1 MTTLTFAAADLKR
14 IVKTIAPGASRDEH
28 RRIVTAVELRVSA
41 DDTTWTAT
49 DSYQLRTLTARPDK
63 IDGDT
68 TTVLIPAAWL
78 LRWART
84 PTVRGDIARLR
95 IDGPAVSIDLDGE
108 TWSTNLIAGDYPNWE
123 AFLADTSTTESEFA
137 AAVNPQK
144 LAQVLDAA
152 AQWGGDATPMQV
164 ESLDV
169 SKPCRFTVDVRDRG
183 RLRLL
188 LMPVRM
194 PADKQRVRKVAA

>member
-1 MTTLTFAAADLKR
+1 MTTLTFTAAELKR
-14 IVKTIAPGASRDEH
+14 IVKTIAPGASRDEY
-28 RRIVTAVELRVSA
+28 RRILTAVELRVS

-49 DSYQLRTLTARPDK
+49 DSYQVRTLTARPDK

-108 TWSTNLIAGDYPNWE
+108 TWTTNLIAGNYPNWKK
-123 AFLADTSTTESEFA
+123 FVDLTTPPSEFA

-144 LAQVLDAA
+144 LAQVLAAA

-169 SKPCRFTVDVRDRG
+169 LKPCRFTVDVRDRG

-188 LMPVRM
+188 LVPVRM
-194 PADKQRVRKVAA
+194 PDDQRVRKVAA

>member
-14 IVKTIAPGASRDEH
+14 IVKTIAPGASRDEY

-108 TWSTNLIAGDYPNWE
+108 TWTTNLIAGAYPNWKKSVDD
-123 AFLADTSTTESEFA
+123 LTPPPSEFA

-144 LAQVLDAA
+144 LAQVLAAA

-169 SKPCRFTVDVRDRG
+169 LKPCRFTVDVRDRG

-188 LMPVRM
+188 LVPVRM
-194 PADKQRVRKVAA
+194 PDDQRVRKVAA

>member
-1 MTTLTFAAADLKR
+1 MTTLTFTAQDLKR

-28 RRIVTAVELRVSA
+28 RRILTAVELRVSA

-108 TWSTNLIAGDYPNWE
+108 TWTTNLIAGNYPNWE
-123 AFLADTSTTESEFA
+123 SFMDNTGTTESEFA

-144 LAQVLDAA
+144 LAQVLAAA
-152 AQWGGDATPMQV
+152 AQWGGDTPMQV
-164 ESLDV
+164 ESLDGL
-169 SKPCRFTVDVRDRG
+169 KPCRFTVDVRDRG

-194 PADKQRVRKVAA
+194 PDDQRVRKVAA

>member
-1 MTTLTFAAADLKR
+1 MTTLTFTAQDLKR

-28 RRIVTAVELRVSA
+28 RRILTAVELRVSA

-144 LAQVLDAA
+144 LAQVLAAA
-152 AQWGGDATPMQV
+152 AQWGGDTPMQV

-169 SKPCRFTVDVRDRG
+169 LKPCRFTVDVRDRG

-194 PADKQRVRKVAA
+194 PDDQRVRKVAA